1 MADRIDVM
9 RPSIGRAEVD
19 AVSATVLSGWVA
31 QGPRVA
37 EFEQRFAETVG
48 AQYAV
53 ALSSCTAG
61 LHLSLLVAGVRPGD
75 EVVVP
80 SFSFIA
86 TADAVRYVGATP
98 VFADVAMLDGNL
110 TVETVAAVV
119 TNRTRAVVVVH
130 QAGVP
135 ADVGPL
141 REWCAARGLV
151 LVEDAACAVGST
163 YLGRPVGSGA
173 RIAAWSFHPRTIIT
187 TGEGGMVTTDD
198 AAWAGRIRRLREHA
212 MSVSA
217 ADRHLSSFSPPE
229 EYLETGFN
237 YRMTDLQ
244 AGLGL
249 VQLARLPE
257 LVARRREI
265 AERYRR
271 ALRSVPGVRPVLDPA
286 WGESN
291 VQSFWVELT
300 AAYPLTREELLRE
313 LADAGVAARRGI
325 MASHLQ
331 PAYRGHPHGPLT
343 HTRWLAANTLILP
356 VFHDLTTDQQDH
368 VMETVRLPSVL
379 GRAVLGRAVAGRA
392 GAGRG

>member
-1 MADRIDVM
+1 VSDRIDVM
-9 RPSIGRAEVD
+9 RPSLGQAELD
-19 AVSATVLSGWVA
+19 AVAETVRSGWVA

-37 EFEQRFAETVG
+37 EFEQRFAEAVG
-48 AQYAV
+48 AEYAV

-61 LHLSLLVAGVRPGD
+61 LHLSLVAAGIGPGD
-75 EVVVP
+75 DVVVP

-86 TADAVRYVGATP
+86 TANAVRYVGARP
-98 VFADVAMLDGNL
+98 VFADVAMADGNL
-110 TVETVAAVV
+110 PVDTVAAAV
-119 TNRTRAVVVVH
+119 TGATRAVVVVH
-130 QAGVP
+130 QGGVP

-141 REWCAARGLV
+141 REWCDARGLV

-163 YLGRPVGSGA
+163 YEGRPVGAGA
-173 RIAAWSFHPRTIIT
+173 RIAAWSFHPRKLIT

-217 ADRHLSSFSPPE
+217 ADRHLSAFSPPE
-229 EYLETGFN
+229 QYLETGFN

-244 AGLGL
+244 ASLGL
-249 VQLARLPE
+249 VQLGRLPE
-257 LVARRREI
+257 LVARRRQI

-271 ALRSVPGVRPVLDPA
+271 ALRTVPGIRPVVDPP
-286 WGESN
+286 WGTSN

-313 LADAGVAARRGI
+313 LADSGIAARRGI

-331 PAYRGHPHGPLT
+331 PAYQGHPCGPLT
-343 HTRWLAANTLILP
+343 HTRWLSANTLILP
-356 VFHDLTTDQQDH
+356 VFHDLTEAQQDH
-368 VMETVRLPSVL
+368 VVATIRQPSVV
-379 GRAVLGRAVAGRA
+379 GRR
-392 GAGRG
+392 